1 MSPPEVWG
9 PPIWTFLHTL
19 AEKIKED
26 QYQIL
31 GTGLVF
37 HIKRIVSHLPCPDCS
52 RHASRF
58 LNSLPPERLSN
69 KTDLKNA
76 LYILHNSVNRRKNKP
91 LQPLTFL
98 DNYKQKNVVKTY
110 EDFIKVYKTRGNM
123 KLLTDSFQRQLIVH
137 NLKKWLLTNL
147 HSFN

>member
-9 PPIWTFLHTL
+9 PPVWTLLHTL
-19 AEKIKED
+19 AEKIKDD
-26 QYQIL
+26 QYNIL
-31 GTGLVF
+31 GTSLVF

-52 RHASRF
+52 KHASRF
-58 LNSLPPERLSN
+58 MNSLPPERLATKN
-69 KTDLKNA
+69 DLKNA
-76 LYILHNSVNRRKNKP
+76 LYILHNSVNRRKNKT

-98 DNYKQKNVVKTY
+98 DTYKGNNVVRAY

-137 NLKKWLLTNL
+137 GFKKWLLQNIR
-147 HSFN
+147 SFN

>member
-9 PPIWTFLHTL
+9 PPVWTLLHTL
-19 AEKIKED
+19 AEKIKDD
-26 QYQIL
+26 QYNIL
-31 GTGLVF
+31 GTSLVF

-52 RHASRF
+52 KHASRF
-58 LNSLPPERLSN
+58 MNSLPPERLAT

-76 LYILHNSVNRRKNKP
+76 LYILHNSVNRRKNKT

-98 DNYKQKNVVKTY
+98 DTYKGKNVVRAY

-123 KLLTDSFQRQLIVH
+123 KLLTDSFQD
-137 NLKKWLLTNL
+137 NL
-147 HSFN
+147 